1 MGLRLGW
8 RLHPAIFAAVLAVG
22 VLAVRAYTQG
32 AHTPDAAA
40 SARPRVPSAGATGVN
55 SYIDPALCAQ
65 CHADIARN
73 FRKTGMARSF
83 DRLSPQNLVEDFKS
97 GNPFFHQASD
107 SYFALIERGGKYYQ
121 RRWQRGFDGQE
132 TNVEE
137 KQIDFVLGSGN
148 HARTY
153 LHLTSRN
160 TLQQLPLGWYA
171 EKGGY
176 WAMNPGYDRADYQG
190 STRVIHYECMFCHNA
205 YPRIPDDHREA
216 GAEAQ
221 YRQPIPTGIDCQRCH
236 GPGQRHVEAAGKPGA
251 RPEAIRAAI
260 VNPARLNP
268 EREMEVC
275 LECHLE
281 TTSRLLPHSI
291 QRLDRVPFSYVPGQ
305 PLAGFRLSFDR
316 APGKDTDFEVAH
328 AAYRLRESQCF
339 LKSGKLRCT
348 TCHDPHDIPRGEE
361 AATHYNGVC
370 RGCHAA
376 VPEPLA
382 AAEPIAAHAGAANCV
397 GCHMPRRRTADAV
410 HIVMTDHKIVRRPPA
425 GDLVAEKKETHESP
439 ATSYR
444 GEVVPYYPE
453 KPAQTPETLLYL
465 ALAQITDRSNLE
477 AGLSRLSGL
486 IEKYHPPQVGFYS
499 GLGEGYRAAKDSAKA
514 MLYFEEA
521 ARRAPASEIVML
533 ELGNAL
539 MESGQ
544 WVKAEAALRRAKTLR
559 PDDAAAWGLL
569 GWVLWQQDKKVEAK
583 TALETGVKL
592 DPDSPDLHN
601 YLAALFMGSGDAVAA
616 EREFRAAVK
625 INPAVAEWQ
634 SNLAGLLGSRGQ
646 IAEARYHFEQSIRL
660 NPEYAEA
667 RLNYARLLANTNQLA
682 DSEAQA
688 KAAVET
694 DPNLAAAHELWGYL
708 LSAKG
713 DFQGAVR
720 ELQLALRLKP
730 DSGRAHYELGVAL
743 GRLGNGAAALEH
755 LKMAAQGADPAAK
768 AAALQMLQRLGR

>member
-1 MGLRLGW
+1 
-8 RLHPAIFAAVLAVG
+8 LHAAIFAAVLAAG
-22 VLAVRAYTQG
+22 VLGV
-32 AHTPDAAA
+32 
-40 SARPRVPSAGATGVN
+40 RVPSARGAPVN
-55 SYIDPALCAQ
+55 QYVDAALCAQ
-65 CHADIARN
+65 CHADIALT

-83 DRLSPQNLVEDFKS
+83 YRLSPQNRVEDFKA
-97 GNPFFHQASD
+97 GQPFYHEASD
-107 SYFALIERGGKYYQ
+107 SWFAMIERGGKYYQ
-121 RRWQRGFDGQE
+121 RRWQRGFDGKE

-205 YPRIPDDHREA
+205 YPRIPDGHREA

-221 YRQPIPTGIDCQRCH
+221 YRQPIPEGIDCQRCH
-236 GPGQRHVEAAGKPGA
+236 GPGQRHVDAAGKPGA
-251 RPEAIRAAI
+251 KPEEIRAAI
-260 VNPARLNP
+260 VNPARLSP

-291 QRLDRVPFSYVPGQ
+291 ERLDRAPFSYVPGQ
-305 PLAGFRLSFDR
+305 ELAGFRLSFDR
-316 APGKDTDFEVAH
+316 APGKNTDFEVAH
-328 AAYRLRESQCF
+328 AAYRLRESRCF
-339 LKSGKLRCT
+339 LKSAGKLRCT
-348 TCHDPHDIPRGEE
+348 TCHDPHNIPRGE
-361 AATHYNGVC
+361 AAANHYNSVC
-370 RGCHAA
+370 GGCHAA
-376 VPEPLA
+376 A
-382 AAEPIAAHAGAANCV
+382 REPIAAHAGARNCV
-397 GCHMPRRRTADAV
+397 GCHMPRRRTDDAV

-425 GDLVAEKKETHESP
+425 GDLFAQKKETHESP
-439 ATSYR
+439 AISYR

-453 KPAQTPETLLYL
+453 KPPQTPETLLYM

-477 AGLSRLSGL
+477 AGLSRLSSL
-486 IEKYHPPQVGFYS
+486 IEKYHPPQAGFYS
-499 GLGEGYRAAKDSAKA
+499 SLGEGYRSAKDSAKA
-514 MLYFEEA
+514 ILYLGEA

-544 WVKAEAALRRAKTLR
+544 WVKAEAAFRRAKTLR

-601 YLAALFMGSGDAVAA
+601 YLAALFMGSGDSVAA

-625 INPAVAEWQ
+625 IDPAVAEWQ
-634 SNLAGLLGSRGQ
+634 SNLASLLGSRGE

-660 NPEYAEA
+660 NPEYAGA
-667 RLNYARLLANTNQLA
+667 RLNYARLLANTNQLI
-682 DSEAQA
+682 DSEKQA
-688 KAAVET
+688 RAAVEA

-713 DFQGAVR
+713 DSQGAVR
-720 ELQLALRLKP
+720 ELQAALRLKP
-730 DSGRAHYELGVAL
+730 DSGRAHYELGLAM
-743 GRLGNGAAALEH
+743 GRLGNSSAALEH
-755 LKMAAQGADPAAK
+755 LKMAAQSTDPEARS
-768 AAALQMLQRLGR
+768 AALLMLQKLGR

>member
-1 MGLRLGW
+1 MQVASRGLQW
-8 RLHPAIFAAVLAVG
+8 HAAIFAAALAAG
-22 VLAVRAYTQG
+22 VLAVRAYTQ
-32 AHTPDAAA
+32 DAAA
-40 SARPRVPSAGATGVN
+40 SAQPRVPSARSAPVN
-55 SYIDPALCAQ
+55 PYIDPALCAQ

-73 FRKTGMARSF
+73 FQKTGMARSF
-83 DRLSPQNLVEDFKS
+83 YRLSPQNLVEDFQS
-97 GNPFFHQASD
+97 GKPFYHEASD
-107 SYFALIERGGKYYQ
+107 SWFAMLERGGKYYQ

-153 LHLTSRN
+153 LHLTGRN

-205 YPRIPDDHREA
+205 YPRIPDGHGDR

-236 GPGQRHVEAAGKPGA
+236 GPGQRHVEAAGRAGAKP
-251 RPEAIRAAI
+251 EEIRGAI
-260 VNPARLNP
+260 VNPSRLSP

-281 TTSRLLPHSI
+281 TTSRLLPHSL
-291 QRLDRVPFSYVPGQ
+291 QRLDRAPFSYVPGQ
-305 PLAGFRLSFDR
+305 ALAGFRLSFDR
-316 APGKDTDFEVAH
+316 APGKNSDFEVAH
-328 AAYRLRESQCF
+328 AAYRLRESHCF
-339 LKSGKLRCT
+339 LKSAGKLRCT
-348 TCHDPHDIPRGEE
+348 TCHDPHNIPRGEA

-370 RGCHAA
+370 RGCHPAA
-376 VPEPLA
+376 M
-382 AAEPIAAHAGAANCV
+382 EPITAHAGAANCV
-397 GCHMPRRRTADAV
+397 GCHMPRRRTDDAI

-425 GDLVAEKKETHESP
+425 GDLLAEKKETHESP
-439 ATSYR
+439 AISYR

-453 KPAQTPETLLYL
+453 KPAQTAETLLYM
-465 ALAQITDRSNLE
+465 ALTQIADGSNLE
-477 AGLSRLSGL
+477 AGLSRLSSL
-486 IEKYHPPQVGFYS
+486 IEKYHPPQAGFYS
-499 GLGEGYRAAKDSAKA
+499 GLGEGYRSAKDSAKA
-514 MLYFEEA
+514 ILYFEEA
-521 ARRAPASEIVML
+521 ARLAPSSEIVML

-544 WVKAEAALRRAKTLR
+544 WAKAETPVRRAKTLR

-569 GWVLWQQDKKVEAK
+569 GWVLWQQDKPDKKVEAK
-583 TALETGVKL
+583 NLLETAVKL

-601 YLAALFMGSGDAVAA
+601 YLAAVLMGAGDAVAA

-634 SNLAGLLGSRGQ
+634 SNLASLLASRGE

-667 RLNYARLLANTNQLA
+667 RLNYARLLANANQLA
-682 DSEAQA
+682 DSEKEAI
-688 KAAVET
+688 AAVEA
-694 DPNLAAAHELWGYL
+694 DPNLAAAHELWGSL

-720 ELQLALRLKP
+720 ELQSALRLKP
-730 DSGRAHYELGVAL
+730 DSGRAHYELGLAL
-743 GRLGNGAAALEH
+743 GRLGNSSAALEH
-755 LKMAAQGADPAAK
+755 LKMAAQGTDPAVR
-768 AAALQMLQRLGR
+768 AAALQMLQKLGR